1 MTDRE
6 EGGLA
11 ALDIIKLLV
20 SLAILVAGIWG
31 FYHFDQAYMTWMRV
45 LGLLVVTGVALLLA
59 ATSTQGRRLVSF
71 FTEAR
76 AELRKVVWP
85 TRQETVQTTLVVL
98 VVVVVI
104 GIFLSILDLTFS
116 KLVEWFVTPG
126 A

>member
-1 MTDRE
+1 MTERE

-11 ALDIIKLLV
+11 ALDIIKLV
-20 SLAILVAGIWG
+20 LALAMLLGGIWA

-45 LGLLVVTGVALLLA
+45 LGLLVVTGLALLVA
-59 ATSTQGRRLVSF
+59 ATSTQGRRMVAF
-71 FTEAR
+71 FSEAR
-76 AELRKVVWP
+76 TELRKVVWP

>member
-1 MTDRE
+1 MTERE

-11 ALDIIKLLV
+11 ALDIIKLL
-20 SLAILVAGIWG
+20 LALAMLLGGIWA
-31 FYHFDQAYMTWMRV
+31 FYHFDQAYMTWMRM
-45 LGLLVVTGVALLLA
+45 LGLLVVTGLAMLVAV
-59 ATSTQGRRLVSF
+59 TSTQGRRLVLF

-76 AELRKVVWP
+76 SELRKVVWP
-85 TRQETVQTTLVVL
+85 TRQETVQTTLIVL
-98 VVVVVI
+98 VVVVII